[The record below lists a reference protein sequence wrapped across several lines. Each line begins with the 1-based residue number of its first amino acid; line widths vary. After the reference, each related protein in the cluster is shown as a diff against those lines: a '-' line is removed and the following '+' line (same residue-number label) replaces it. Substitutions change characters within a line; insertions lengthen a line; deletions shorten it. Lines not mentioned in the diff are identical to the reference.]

1 MSYVIGFGKEGARD
15 LGRRYVGDLEE
26 GGWIRR
32 VKWDEDD
39 LREVSLVQKIFL
51 SCLRTSPDLCLN
63 RN

>member
-1 MSYVIGFGKEGARD
+1 MSYVIGFGKEGAKD

-39 LREVSLVQKIFL
+39 LRQVSSIQKISSL
-51 SCLRTSPDLCLN
+51 CLRNSSDSCLF